1 MCPHESTAATHS
13 QEGSEE
19 GMHAG
24 WSMKPAIGMPHLPKM
39 AREWGD
45 EGRGPRCG
53 EIGGER
59 SAEIGGDRRRS
70 AEIAPLGGEHR
81 DARQSE
87 AGDEAVDCGAGGL
100 QLLGEVDE
108 HRGGGEELRLGHR
121 QHRRL
126 HLPSGCSQGRARGCS
141 KVQGL

>member
-1 MCPHESTAATHS
+1 
-13 QEGSEE
+13 
-19 GMHAG
+19 
-24 WSMKPAIGMPHLPKM
+24 M
-39 AREWGD
+39 A
-45 EGRGPRCG
+45 
-53 EIGGER
+53 
-59 SAEIGGDRRRS
+59 RS

-126 HLPSGCSQGRARGCS
+126 HLPSGCSQGEGKGVQQGSGVVAR
-141 KVQGL
+141 V